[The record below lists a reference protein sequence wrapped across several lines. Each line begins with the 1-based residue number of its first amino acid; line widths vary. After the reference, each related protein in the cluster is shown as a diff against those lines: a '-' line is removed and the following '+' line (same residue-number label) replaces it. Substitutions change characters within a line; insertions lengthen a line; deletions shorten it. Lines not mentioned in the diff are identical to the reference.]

1 MKEVLLVLVIL
12 VLLAFIVNRAMFD
25 TTQCPPGYETV
36 PGVTWAGWNY
46 TCRPVGN
53 DSTLVNTVTEPVR
66 SSATCG
72 QPAFI
77 LDM

>member
-1 MKEVLLVLVIL
+1 MKEVLLVLVLL
-12 VLLAFIVNRAMFD
+12 VLLAFITHRTMFD
-25 TTQCPPGYETV
+25 IQCPPGYETV

-53 DSTLVNTVTEPVR
+53 DSTLVNTVPEPVR